1 LERVGRHGSK
11 FDPEKAKWFNHQ
23 YMQLKS
29 DEELTLLLKPSL
41 EEHGVSP
48 AMEYQL
54 KVIHLMRERAFL
66 VPDLWN
72 SSWFFFT
79 RPAQY
84 DAQVYQKIWLPGTTG
99 WIRDFSVEV
108 EKMDEFNKDTL
119 HTLVEKYTKDTGVK
133 MGQLMNPLRLL
144 MVGTNQGPGI
154 MDMADV
160 LGKSEFLTRID
171 LGLQNII

>member
-1 LERVGRHGSK
+1 
-11 FDPEKAKWFNHQ
+11 
-23 YMQLKS
+23 
-29 DEELTLLLKPSL
+29 
-41 EEHGVSP
+41 
-48 AMEYQL
+48 
-54 KVIHLMRERAFL
+54 
-66 VPDLWN
+66 
-72 SSWFFFT
+72 
-79 RPAQY
+79 
-84 DAQVYQKIWLPGTTG
+84 
-99 WIRDFSVEV
+99 
-108 EKMDEFNKDTL
+108 MDEFNKDTL